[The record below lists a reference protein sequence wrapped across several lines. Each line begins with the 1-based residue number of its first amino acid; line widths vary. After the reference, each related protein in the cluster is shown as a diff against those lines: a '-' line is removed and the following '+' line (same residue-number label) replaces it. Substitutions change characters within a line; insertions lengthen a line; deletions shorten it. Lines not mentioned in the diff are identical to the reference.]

1 MMMGDMISRDAVLKV
16 LNNSR
21 SIRARDGAGGVWI
34 DLLDAIDGILRI
46 PAAEPVRCG
55 HWISV
60 QERFPGNLEKC
71 LTFSPENGIRIGC
84 YTEAGFI
91 LSNFGG
97 VPTHWMP
104 MPEPPK
110 HDVDGDGS

>member
-1 MMMGDMISRDAVLKV
+1 MGDLISREALIEA
-16 LNNSR
+16 LNSNPN
-21 SIRARDGAGGVWI
+21 IRTMRGGVSGIWI
-34 DLLDAIDGILRI
+34 NMLDVIWEIRRV
-46 PAAEPVRCG
+46 PAAELVRRG

-60 QERFPGNLEKC
+60 QERLPDNLEKC

-84 YTEAGFI
+84 YTEVGFI

-110 HDVDGDGS
+110 HDVGGDDT